1 MTSDRHATPAGAG
14 SGGGLRDHTTIRWGI
29 IGCGDVTEV
38 KSGPGFQKAEG
49 SRLVAVMRR
58 NGALARHYA
67 LRHGVPRWY
76 DDADALIGDPEVDA
90 VYVATPP
97 DSHHDYVLRCAAA
110 RKPVYVEKPMAMH
123 AGECESMI
131 DACRAA
137 GVRLFTAYYRRA
149 MPKFTRI
156 KALVDEGTIG
166 DVRAVSTVLYQSYAP
181 PAGTVPWR
189 VDPHKAGGGLFV
201 DLAPHTLDFLDHVLG
216 PITDVAGA
224 AGNQAGRYRAEDI
237 VSMRFA
243 FGSGVQGVGLWA
255 FSLGTSLDRTELLG
269 SHGRIAFST
278 FGDDPIVVETGDG
291 TESIVVA
298 RPEHVQQPLIQT
310 VVDDLLGRGY
320 CPSTGESALRTT
332 RVTDAAL
339 RSYYAPPTPDAP

>member
-1 MTSDRHATPAGAG
+1 M
-14 SGGGLRDHTTIRWGI
+14 
-29 IGCGDVTEV
+29 
-38 KSGPGFQKAEG
+38 
-49 SRLVAVMRR
+49 
-58 NGALARHYA
+58 
-67 LRHGVPRWY
+67 
-76 DDADALIGDPEVDA
+76 
-90 VYVATPP
+90 P
-97 DSHHDYVLRCAAA
+97 DSHHDMAMRGGAQAGLR
-110 RKPVYVEKPMAMH
+110 EKPMAMH

-131 DACRAA
+131 EACRAA
-137 GVRLFTAYYRRA
+137 ACCSRVYRRA

-166 DVRAVSTVLYQSYAP
+166 DVRAVTTVLYQSYAP

-189 VDPHKAGGGLFV
+189 VDPRKAGGGLFV
-201 DLAPHTLDFLDHVLG
+201 DLAPHTLDFLDYVLG

-291 TESIVVA
+291 TASIGIA

-310 VVDDLLGRGY
+310 VVDDLRGRGH

-339 RSYYAPPTPDAP
+339 RSYSAPPTPDAP